1 MIKFIKFVVDLF
13 KESNQNK
20 ELLKN
25 IKKYNEKK
33 K

>member
-1 MIKFIKFVVDLF
+1 MIKFIKFIVELF
-13 KESNQNK
+13 KETNQNQ

>member
-1 MIKFIKFVVDLF
+1 MIKFIKFVVELF
-13 KESNQNK
+13 KETNQNQ